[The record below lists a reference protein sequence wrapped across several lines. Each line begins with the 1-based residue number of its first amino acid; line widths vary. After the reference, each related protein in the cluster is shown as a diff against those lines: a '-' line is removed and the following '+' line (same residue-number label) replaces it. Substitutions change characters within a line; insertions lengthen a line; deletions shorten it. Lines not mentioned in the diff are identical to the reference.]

1 MEEGWRRERRP
12 FSILGTKEGLV
23 PLNTEYH
30 DQVSQP
36 IIFKRGLSLVAPVL
50 LWLMEALPAVLSG
63 VMFYP
68 LTRLYDVDYDR
79 PFLVLSIVAASL
91 TLVVL
96 PTRNPTRQIISGRLE
111 LATTLLLR
119 WSVLVA
125 ILLAL
130 GYVTKFSEDFS
141 RRVIVTWVLVTPVLL
156 VMLSLILQETTRA
169 LLRDATQA
177 RRAVIVGCTA
187 ASMELA
193 RRLEQYGELGMTVAG
208 FFDDRGS
215 DRLGCAKYAQ
225 LLGRF
230 SDVSHFVNTR
240 NIDVIFIA
248 ISPGQVGRVREL
260 VHELGDTTASVYFV
274 PDVSGFDMIQQ
285 RASEILGMPVVAMCE
300 TPFHGYRGLV
310 KRLMDVTIALTAIVL
325 LAPLLLGIAIA
336 VRRSSPGPIL
346 FRQRRYGL
354 DGREILVYKFRTM
367 TVTENGS
374 HVRQASRND
383 SRVTPIGRHLR
394 RWSLDE
400 LPQLINVLQGT
411 MSIVGP
417 RPHAVAHNEEYRKL
431 IKRYMVRHKV
441 LPGITGLAQVRGCR
455 GETARVEE
463 MEARVLY
470 DLEYMRRWSPML
482 DLEIILATAIA
493 VVRTDRAY

>member
-1 MEEGWRRERRP
+1 M
-12 FSILGTKEGLV
+12 
-23 PLNTEYH
+23 NHEYH
-30 DQVSQP
+30 EQVSQP
-36 IIFKRGLSLVAPVL
+36 IIFKRGTSLAAPVL
-50 LWLMEALPAVLSG
+50 LWLMDALPAVLAG

-68 LTRLYDVDYDR
+68 LTRLYEVDFDR

-91 TLVVL
+91 TLVIL
-96 PTRNPTRQIISGRLE
+96 PTRNTSRQLVAGRLE
-111 LATTLLLR
+111 LATSLLLR

-125 ILLAL
+125 VLLAL

-141 RRVIVTWVLVTPVLL
+141 RRVIVTWVLLTPMLL
-156 VMLSLILQETTRA
+156 VMLSLILQEITRA

-177 RRAVIVGCTA
+177 RRAVIVGCTPG
-187 ASMELA
+187 STELA
-193 RRLEQYGELGMTVAG
+193 RRLEQHGELGISVAG

-230 SDVSHFVNTR
+230 SDVAAFVNHR

-248 ISPGQVGRVREL
+248 ISPGQVARVREL
-260 VHELGDTTASVYFV
+260 VHELGDTTASIYFV
-274 PDVSGFDMIQQ
+274 PDMSGFDMIQQ
-285 RASEILGMPVVAMCE
+285 RASDILGMPVVAMCE
-300 TPFHGYRGLV
+300 TPFHGYRGLI
-310 KRLMDVTIALTAIVL
+310 KRLMDVTIAMGALVV
-325 LAPLLLGIAIA
+325 LAPLLLAIGIA

-354 DGREILVYKFRTM
+354 DGREIQVFKFRTM
-367 TVTENGS
+367 TVCENGER
-374 HVRQASRND
+374 VTQASRND
-383 SRVTPIGRHLR
+383 SRVTPVGRHLR

-463 MEARVLY
+463 MEARVLF

>member
-1 MEEGWRRERRP
+1 
-12 FSILGTKEGLV
+12 
-23 PLNTEYH
+23 LNTDYQH
-30 DQVSQP
+30 QVTHP
-36 IIFKRGLSLVAPVL
+36 IVLKRGTTLAAPVL
-50 LWLMEALPAVLSG
+50 LWLMDALPAVLAG
-63 VMFYP
+63 VMFFP
-68 LTRLYDVDYDR
+68 LTRIYDVEFDK
-79 PFLVLSIVAASL
+79 PFLVLSILAASF
-91 TLVVL
+91 TLAVVRPGNASSQL
-96 PTRNPTRQIISGRLE
+96 ISGRLE
-111 LATTLLLR
+111 LATSLLLR

-125 ILLAL
+125 CLLAL

-141 RRVIVTWVLVTPVLL
+141 RRVIVTWVLVTPLML
-156 VMLSLILQETTRA
+156 VMLSLILREITRA
-169 LLRDATQA
+169 LLRDAAQA
-177 RRAVIVGCTA
+177 RRAVIVGCTP
-187 ASMELA
+187 ASMELS
-193 RRLEQYGELGMTVAG
+193 RRLDAHNELGISVAG

-230 SDVSHFVNTR
+230 ADVAAFVNHR
-240 NIDVIFIA
+240 NIDVIFFA
-248 ISPGQVGRVREL
+248 VSPGQVGRVREL
-260 VHELGDTTASVYFV
+260 VHELGDTTASIYFV
-274 PDVSGFDMIQQ
+274 PDVSGFDVIQQ
-285 RASEILGMPVVAMCE
+285 RASDILGMPVVAMCE
-300 TPFHGYRGLV
+300 TPFHGYRGLI
-310 KRLMDVTIALTAIVL
+310 KRLMDVTCSLLAIVL
-325 LAPLLLGIAIA
+325 LSPLLLAIA
-336 VRRSSPGPIL
+336 WAVKSSSPGPVL

-367 TVTENGS
+367 TVTENGDR
-374 HVRQASRND
+374 VTQASRND
-383 SRVTPIGRHLR
+383 TRVTPVGRHLR

-455 GETARVEE
+455 GETAKVEE

-470 DLEYMRRWSPML
+470 DLEYMRRWSPIL
-482 DLEIILATAIA
+482 DVEIMLATVIA

>member
-1 MEEGWRRERRP
+1 MRAMD
-12 FSILGTKEGLV
+12 SQYDYQ
-23 PLNTEYH
+23 NH
-30 DQVSQP
+30 QVSQP
-36 IIFKRGLSLVAPVL
+36 IIFKRGTSLMAPVL
-50 LWLMEALPAVLSG
+50 LWLMDALPAVLAG

-79 PFLVLSIVAASL
+79 PFLVLSILAATF
-91 TLVVL
+91 TLAVL
-96 PTRNPTRQIISGRLE
+96 PNNATSQVVSGRIE
-111 LATTLLLR
+111 LATNLLWR
-119 WSVLVA
+119 WAVLVA
-125 ILLAL
+125 CLLAL
-130 GYVTKFSEDFS
+130 GYVTKFSEEYS
-141 RRVIVTWVLVTPVLL
+141 RRVVVTWVLVTPVFL
-156 VMLSLILQETTRA
+156 VILQLLLQSITRA
-169 LLRDATQA
+169 LLMDKAHA
-177 RRAVIVGCTA
+177 RRAIIVGCTA
-187 ASMELA
+187 ASQELA
-193 RRLEQYGELGMTVAG
+193 RRLGRHTELGMSVAG

-230 SDVSHFVNTR
+230 SDVPDFVKDR

-248 ISPGQVGRVREL
+248 IPPGQVARMREL
-260 VHELGDTTASVYFV
+260 VGELGDTTASIYYV

-285 RASEILGMPVVAMCE
+285 RTSEILGFPVVAMCE

-310 KRLMDVTIALTAIVL
+310 KRLMDVGIASLALVL
-325 LAPLLLGIAIA
+325 LSPLLLGIAWG
-336 VRRSSPGPIL
+336 VRRSSPGPVL

-354 DGREILVYKFRTM
+354 DGREIQVYKFRTM
-367 TVTENGS
+367 TVCEDGPSVT
-374 HVRQASRND
+374 QAQRRD
-383 SRVTPIGRHLR
+383 LRVTPFGRHLR

-411 MSIVGP
+411 MSLVGP

-463 MEARVLY
+463 MERRVMF
-470 DLEYMRRWSPML
+470 DLEYMRNWSPLL
-482 DLEIILATAIA
+482 DVQILVATVVA
-493 VVRTDRAY
+493 VFKTDRAY

>member
-1 MEEGWRRERRP
+1 M
-12 FSILGTKEGLV
+12 SD
-23 PLNTEYH
+23 TEYH
-30 DQVSQP
+30 ERLSQP
-36 IIFKRGLSLVAPVL
+36 IYLKRGTTLVAPVV
-50 LWLMEALPAVLSG
+50 LWLMDALPAMLAG
-63 VMFYP
+63 IMFYP
-68 LTRLYDVDYDR
+68 LTQMYGVEYDR
-79 PFLVLSIVAASL
+79 PFLVLSILAATF
-91 TLVVL
+91 TLAVI
-96 PTRNPTRQIISGRLE
+96 PRNSSRHIISPRLE
-111 LATTLLLR
+111 LATSLLMR
-119 WSVLVA
+119 WAVMVA
-125 ILLAL
+125 CLLAL
-130 GYVTKFSEDFS
+130 GYMTKFSEDFS
-141 RRVIVTWVLVTPVLL
+141 RRVVVTWVLVTPVLL
-156 VMLSLILQETTRA
+156 VLLTLTLREIARA
-169 LLRDATQA
+169 TLRDAAQA
-177 RRAVIVGCTA
+177 RRAVIVGCTP
-187 ASMELA
+187 ASMELT
-193 RRLEQYGELGMTVAG
+193 RRLEAHGELGISVAG

-215 DRLGCAKYAQ
+215 DRLGCAQHAQ

-230 SDVSHFVNTR
+230 SDVAAFVNSR

-248 ISPGQVGRVREL
+248 IAPGQVARVRDL
-260 VHELGDTTASVYFV
+260 VHELGDTTASIYFL
-274 PDVSGFDMIQQ
+274 PDISGFDMIQQ

-310 KRLMDVTIALTAIVL
+310 KRLMDVMVASLALLALSPVLLTIAYLVK
-325 LAPLLLGIAIA
+325 
-336 VRRSSPGPIL
+336 RSSPGPVL

-354 DGREILVYKFRTM
+354 DGREIMVYKFRSM
-367 TVTENGS
+367 TVTENGAK
-374 HVRQASRND
+374 VTQASKND
-383 SRVTPIGRHLR
+383 ARVTAIGKHLR

-482 DLEIILATAIA
+482 DLEIMLATAIA

>member
-1 MEEGWRRERRP
+1 
-12 FSILGTKEGLV
+12 
-23 PLNTEYH
+23 LNHEYH
-30 DQVSQP
+30 EHVSQP
-36 IIFKRGLSLVAPVL
+36 IIFKRGTSLAAPVL
-50 LWLMEALPAVLSG
+50 LWLMDALPAVLAG

-91 TLVVL
+91 TLVIL
-96 PTRNPTRQIISGRLE
+96 PTRNTSRQLVAGRLE
-111 LATTLLLR
+111 LATSLLLR

-125 ILLAL
+125 VLLAL

-141 RRVIVTWVLVTPVLL
+141 RRVIVTWVLITPMLL
-156 VMLSLILQETTRA
+156 VMLSLLLQEITRA
-169 LLRDATQA
+169 LLRDATQT
-177 RRAVIVGCTA
+177 RRAVIVGCTPG
-187 ASMELA
+187 STELA
-193 RRLEQYGELGMTVAG
+193 RRLEQHGELGIAVAG

-230 SDVSHFVNTR
+230 SDVAAFVNNR

-248 ISPGQVGRVREL
+248 ISPGQVARVRDL
-260 VHELGDTTASVYFV
+260 VHELGDTTASIYFV
-274 PDVSGFDMIQQ
+274 PDMSGFDMIQQ
-285 RASEILGMPVVAMCE
+285 RASDILGMPVVAMCE
-300 TPFHGYRGLV
+300 TPFHGYRGLI
-310 KRLMDVTIALTAIVL
+310 KRLMDVTIAIGALVV
-325 LAPLLLGIAIA
+325 LAPLLLAIGIA

-354 DGREILVYKFRTM
+354 DGREIQVFKFRTM
-367 TVTENGS
+367 TVCENGER
-374 HVRQASRND
+374 VTQASRSD
-383 SRVTPIGRHLR
+383 TRVTRVGRHLR

-463 MEARVLY
+463 MEARVLF

-493 VVRTDRAY
+493 VLRTDRAY